1 MYHQWLCYNCLIT
14 EAFEGRW
21 GNGDSR
27 YCQQRSKKDH
37 KYRQPFPRIFLPF
50 LSLQKP
56 RNNGRYLN
64 NPPNTPMD
72 TVLPSSLSQL
82 PTTSMNRKENKDLE
96 ETEENRRIQDCLYT
110 YHRSD
115 KKKKIWK
122 EMDCIFSFFFF
133 NWSMVDLQC
142 YVSFMCTAKWFSYT
156 YTYTHIYSFFRLF
169 SLVGYY
175 KILTLVDCTIQ

>member
-115 KKKKIWK
+115 KKKKKSEKKWIVFFL
-122 EMDCIFSFFFF
+122 FSFLIEVWLIY
-133 NWSMVDLQC
+133 NVML
-142 YVSFMCTAKWFSYT
+142 VSCVQQNDSVILIHI
-156 YTYTHIYSFFRLF
+156 HIYILF
-169 SLVGYY
+169 SDYFPL
-175 KILTLVDCTIQ
+175 